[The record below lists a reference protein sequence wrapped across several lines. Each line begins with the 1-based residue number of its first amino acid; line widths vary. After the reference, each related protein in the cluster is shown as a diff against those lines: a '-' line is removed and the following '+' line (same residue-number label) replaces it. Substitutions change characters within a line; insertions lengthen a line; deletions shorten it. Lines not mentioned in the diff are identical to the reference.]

1 MPEKLMITAP
11 AKVNLSL
18 RVTGRRDDGYHELES
33 LVAFAGHGDTL
44 ELGKAS
50 VTRLTVEGLA
60 AEDWGAVPADETN
73 LIIRALRCLEAHI
86 GNSLVTD
93 IRLHK
98 NLPVAGGLGGGS
110 ADAAAVLN
118 GLTRLFELD
127 VSDTQRAAMAR
138 ALGADVPACLAPG
151 PGWMTGTG
159 VDIARLASLPAADI
173 ILINPRIALPTDKVF
188 AALNCHDKPPTQP
201 SPPPDIQNF
210 EDLCDFITGQGNDLT
225 APAIDAVPEIGSCLA
240 ALQDS
245 GALCAGMSGSGTSCF
260 GLVRP
265 GDGQNIGEAYR
276 KKRENDW
283 CAASRLIGA
292 GDAEIT
298 QLYQ

>member
-18 RVTGRRDDGYHELES
+18 RITGRRDDGYHELES
-33 LVAFAGHGDTL
+33 LVAFASCGDTL
-44 ELGKAS
+44 QLRKAS
-50 VTRLTVEGLA
+50 ATRLTVEGSA
-60 AEDWGAVPADETN
+60 VVPADETN
-73 LIIRALRCLEAHI
+73 LIIRALRSLEAHT
-86 GNSLVTD
+86 GKPLVTD

-127 VSDTQRAAMAR
+127 VSEVQCAGLAR

-159 VDIARLASLPAADI
+159 TDIARLDSLPAADI
-173 ILINPRIALPTDKVF
+173 IMVNPRIALPTGTVF
-188 AALNCHDKPPTQP
+188 AALNCYTKPPAQP
-201 SPPPDIQNF
+201 SAQPDVGGF
-210 EDLCDFITGQGNDLT
+210 EDLCDFVTGQGNDLA
-225 APAIDAVPEIGSCLA
+225 APATEAVPEIAACLVG
-240 ALQDS
+240 LLDS
-245 GALCAGMSGSGTSCF
+245 GAACVGMSGSGASCF
-260 GLVRP
+260 GLARV
-265 GDGQNIGEAYR
+265 GDGQEIAGTYR

-283 CAASRLIGA
+283 CVASRLIGA

>member
-1 MPEKLMITAP
+1 MLEKLIITAP

-18 RVTGRRDDGYHELES
+18 RITGRRDDGYHELES
-33 LVAFAGHGDTL
+33 LVAFASCGDTL
-44 ELGKAS
+44 ELAKAS
-50 VTRLTVEGLA
+50 ATRLTVVGSS
-60 AEDWGAVPADETN
+60 VVSADETN
-73 LIIRALRCLEAHI
+73 LIIRALRSLEAHT
-86 GNSLVTD
+86 GKPLVTD

-127 VSDTQRAAMAR
+127 VSEVQCAGLAR

-159 VDIARLASLPAADI
+159 TDIARLDSLPAADI
-173 ILINPRIALPTDKVF
+173 ILVNPRIALPTNTVF
-188 AALNCHDKPPTQP
+188 AALNCHTKPPAQP
-201 SPPPDIQNF
+201 SPQPDVGEF
-210 EDLCDFITGQGNDLT
+210 EDLCDFVTGRGNDLT
-225 APAIDAVPEIGSCLA
+225 TPAIEAVPEIAACLVS
-240 ALQDS
+240 LLDS
-245 GALCAGMSGSGTSCF
+245 GAACVGMSGSGASCF
-260 GLVRP
+260 GLARVD
-265 GDGQNIGEAYR
+265 DGQEVARAYR

-283 CAASRLIGA
+283 CVASRLIGA

>member
-18 RVTGRRDDGYHELES
+18 RITGRRDDGYHELES
-33 LVAFAGHGDTL
+33 LVAFASCGDTL
-44 ELGKAS
+44 QLRKAS
-50 VTRLTVEGLA
+50 ATGLTVEGSA
-60 AEDWGAVPADETN
+60 VVPADETN
-73 LIIRALRCLEAHI
+73 LIIRALRSLEAHT
-86 GNSLVTD
+86 GKPLVTD

-127 VSDTQRAAMAR
+127 VSEVQCAGLAR

-159 VDIARLASLPAADI
+159 TDIARLDSLPAADI
-173 ILINPRIALPTDKVF
+173 IMVNPRIALPTGTVF
-188 AALNCHDKPPTQP
+188 AALNCYTKPPAQP
-201 SPPPDIQNF
+201 SAQPDVVGF
-210 EDLCDFITGQGNDLT
+210 EDLCDFVTGQGNDLA
-225 APAIDAVPEIGSCLA
+225 APATEAVPEIAACLVG
-240 ALQDS
+240 LLDS
-245 GALCAGMSGSGTSCF
+245 GAACVGMSGSGASCF
-260 GLVRP
+260 GLARV
-265 GDGQNIGEAYR
+265 GDGQEIAGTYR

-283 CAASRLIGA
+283 CVASRLIGA

>member
-1 MPEKLMITAP
+1 MITAP

-18 RVTGRRDDGYHELES
+18 RITGRRDDGYHELES
-33 LVAFAGHGDTL
+33 LVAFASCGDTL
-44 ELGKAS
+44 QLAKAS
-50 VTRLTVEGLA
+50 ATRLTVEGS
-60 AEDWGAVPADETN
+60 GVVPDDETN
-73 LIIRALRCLEAHI
+73 LIIRALRSLEAHT
-86 GNSLVTD
+86 GKPLVTD

-127 VSDTQRAAMAR
+127 VSEVACAGLAR

-159 VDIARLASLPAADI
+159 TDIARLDSLPAADI
-173 ILINPRIALPTDKVF
+173 VLVNPRITLPKDSVF
-188 AALNCHDKPPTQP
+188 AALNCHSKPPARPSLQP
-201 SPPPDIQNF
+201 NVGGF
-210 EDLCDFITGQGNDLT
+210 EDLCDFVTGQGNDLAAAAT
-225 APAIDAVPEIGSCLA
+225 EAVPEIAACLVG
-240 ALQDS
+240 LLDS
-245 GALCAGMSGSGTSCF
+245 GAACVGMSGSGASCF
-260 GLVRP
+260 GLARV
-265 GDGQNIGEAYR
+265 GDGQQIAEAYR
-276 KKRENDW
+276 LKRENDW
-283 CAASRLIGA
+283 CVASRLIGA

>member
-1 MPEKLMITAP
+1 MPEKLTIKAP

-18 RVTGRRDDGYHELES
+18 RITGRRDDGYHELES
-33 LVAFAGHGDTL
+33 LVAFTSYGDTL
-44 ELGKAS
+44 EIAKAS
-50 VTRLTVEGLA
+50 ATRLTVEGSSV
-60 AEDWGAVPADETN
+60 VPADETN

-86 GNSLVTD
+86 GISLVTD

-127 VSDTQRAAMAR
+127 VSEVQCAGLAR
-138 ALGADVPACLAPG
+138 ALGVDVPACLAPG

-159 VDIARLASLPAADI
+159 SDIARLDSLPAADI
-173 ILINPRIALPTDKVF
+173 VLVNPRITLPTDSVF
-188 AALNCHDKPPTQP
+188 AALNCHSKPPARPSLQP
-201 SPPPDIQNF
+201 NVGGF
-210 EDLCDFITGQGNDLT
+210 EDLCDFVTGQGNDLAAAAT
-225 APAIDAVPEIGSCLA
+225 EAVPEIAACLVG
-240 ALQDS
+240 LLDS
-245 GALCAGMSGSGTSCF
+245 GAACVGMSGSGASCF
-260 GLVRP
+260 GLARV
-265 GDGQNIGEAYR
+265 GDGQQIAEAYR
-276 KKRENDW
+276 LKRENDW
-283 CAASRLIGA
+283 CVASRLIGA

>member
-18 RVTGRRDDGYHELES
+18 RITGRRDDGYHELES
-33 LVAFAGHGDTL
+33 LVAFASCGDTL
-44 ELGKAS
+44 QLAKAS
-50 VTRLTVEGLA
+50 ATRLTVEGSA
-60 AEDWGAVPADETN
+60 VVPADETN
-73 LIIRALRCLEAHI
+73 LIIRALRSLEAHT
-86 GNSLVTD
+86 GKPLVTD

-127 VSDTQRAAMAR
+127 VSEVACAGLAR

-159 VDIARLASLPAADI
+159 TDIARLDSLPAADI
-173 ILINPRIALPTDKVF
+173 ILVNPRIALPTGTVF
-188 AALNCHDKPPTQP
+188 AALNCHSKPPARPSLQP
-201 SPPPDIQNF
+201 NVGGF
-210 EDLCDFITGQGNDLT
+210 EDLCDFVTGQGNDLA
-225 APAIDAVPEIGSCLA
+225 APATEAVPEIAACLVG
-240 ALQDS
+240 LLDS
-245 GALCAGMSGSGTSCF
+245 GAACVGMSGSGASCF
-260 GLVRP
+260 GLARV
-265 GDGQNIGEAYR
+265 GDGQEIAGAYC

-283 CAASRLIGA
+283 CVASRLIGA

>member
-18 RVTGRRDDGYHELES
+18 RITGRRDDGYHELES
-33 LVAFAGHGDTL
+33 LVAFASCGDTL
-44 ELGKAS
+44 QLAKAS
-50 VTRLTVEGLA
+50 ATRLTVEGS
-60 AEDWGAVPADETN
+60 GVVPADETN
-73 LIIRALRCLEAHI
+73 LIIRALRSLEAHT
-86 GNSLVTD
+86 GKPLVTD

-127 VSDTQRAAMAR
+127 VSEVACAGLAR

-159 VDIARLASLPAADI
+159 TDIARLDSLPAADI
-173 ILINPRIALPTDKVF
+173 ILVNPRIALPTGTVF
-188 AALNCHDKPPTQP
+188 AALNCYTKPPVQP
-201 SPPPDIQNF
+201 SAQPDVGGF
-210 EDLCDFITGQGNDLT
+210 EDLCDFVTGQGNDLA
-225 APAIDAVPEIGSCLA
+225 APATEAVPEIAACLVG
-240 ALQDS
+240 LLDS
-245 GALCAGMSGSGTSCF
+245 GAACVGMSGSGASCF
-260 GLVRP
+260 GLARV
-265 GDGQNIGEAYR
+265 GDGQEIARAYC

-292 GDAEIT
+292 GDAEIA

>member
-18 RVTGRRDDGYHELES
+18 RITGRRDDGYHELES
-33 LVAFAGHGDTL
+33 LVAFASCGDTL
-44 ELGKAS
+44 QLRKAS
-50 VTRLTVEGLA
+50 ATRLTVEGSA
-60 AEDWGAVPADETN
+60 VVPADETN
-73 LIIRALRCLEAHI
+73 LIIRALRSLEAHT
-86 GNSLVTD
+86 GKPLVTD

-110 ADAAAVLN
+110 ADAAAMLN

-127 VSDTQRAAMAR
+127 VSEVQCAGLAR

-159 VDIARLASLPAADI
+159 TDIARLDSLPAADI
-173 ILINPRIALPTDKVF
+173 IMVNPRIALPTGTVF
-188 AALNCHDKPPTQP
+188 AALNCYTKPPAQP
-201 SPPPDIQNF
+201 SAQPDVGGF
-210 EDLCDFITGQGNDLT
+210 EDLCDFVTGQGNDLA
-225 APAIDAVPEIGSCLA
+225 APATEAVPEIAACLVG
-240 ALQDS
+240 LLDS
-245 GALCAGMSGSGTSCF
+245 GAACVGMSGSGASCF
-260 GLVRP
+260 GLARV
-265 GDGQNIGEAYR
+265 GDGQEIAGTYR

-283 CAASRLIGA
+283 CVASRLIGA

>member
-18 RVTGRRDDGYHELES
+18 RITGRRDDGYHELES
-33 LVAFAGHGDTL
+33 LVAFASCGDTL
-44 ELGKAS
+44 QLHKAS
-50 VTRLTVEGLA
+50 ATRLTVEGSA
-60 AEDWGAVPADETN
+60 IVPADETN
-73 LIIRALRCLEAHI
+73 LIIRALRSLEAHT
-86 GNSLVTD
+86 GKPLVTD

-127 VSDTQRAAMAR
+127 VSEVQCAGLAR

-159 VDIARLASLPAADI
+159 TDIARLDSLPAADI
-173 ILINPRIALPTDKVF
+173 IMVNPRIALPTGTVF
-188 AALNCHDKPPTQP
+188 AALNCYTKPPAQP
-201 SPPPDIQNF
+201 SAQPDVGGF
-210 EDLCDFITGQGNDLT
+210 EDLCDFVTGQGNDLA
-225 APAIDAVPEIGSCLA
+225 APATEAVPEIAACLVG
-240 ALQDS
+240 LLDS
-245 GALCAGMSGSGTSCF
+245 GAACVGMSGSGASCF
-260 GLVRP
+260 GLARV
-265 GDGQNIGEAYR
+265 GDGQEIARTYR

-283 CAASRLIGA
+283 CVASRLIGA